1 MQPGESTT
9 LTMDFTMHA
18 GMGGPHEFRTPL
30 RTNDAVQ
37 PEKVLVVR
45 SAWGP

>member
-1 MQPGESTT
+1 
-9 LTMDFTMHA
+9 MHA

-30 RTNDAVQ
+30 RTNDRMQ
-37 PEKVLVVR
+37 PERVLVVK